1 MLPDFVPCADG
12 KNNPGKAA
20 SDKKDTL
27 KAKQPQVQNGQGG
40 GAGLL
45 EAADGDG
52 TRAAPGHKKQ
62 RKAVNGVNAMPED
75 EATVHVTTMGFGA
88 PNSKEEMVR
97 QTADILAS
105 ETKAAGTTHQAN
117 HQAT

>member
-12 KNNPGKAA
+12 KKNAGKAA

-27 KAKQPQVQNGQGG
+27 KAKQPRVQNGQGR

-62 RKAVNGVNAMPED
+62 CKAVNGVNAMAED

-88 PNSKEEMVR
+88 PNSKEMVR

-105 ETKAAGTTHQAN
+105 ETKAGGTTHQAN
-117 HQAT
+117 HQAS